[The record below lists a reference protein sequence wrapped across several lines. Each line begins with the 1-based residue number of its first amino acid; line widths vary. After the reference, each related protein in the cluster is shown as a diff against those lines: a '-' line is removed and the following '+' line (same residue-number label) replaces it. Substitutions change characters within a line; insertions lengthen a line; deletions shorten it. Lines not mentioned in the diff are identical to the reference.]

1 MYTITKNS
9 VFCLYMYMYAC
20 PFARAIYHM
29 TVYLAGQPLCPE
41 IQTFTSSETT
51 LSFTWTHNKMCFTD
65 CTTYNVSWRHVSKEK
80 MLQNSTAVN
89 ETNCTIHDLMPGQ
102 NYSVQICAVCEGYNQ
117 TCTERKEYRTD
128 PNPGTGE
135 AHKLLHACMPC
146 QLMILQY
153 Q

>member
-1 MYTITKNS
+1 
-9 VFCLYMYMYAC
+9 
-20 PFARAIYHM
+20 M
-29 TVYLAGQPLCPE
+29 TVYLAGQPLRPE
-41 IQTFTSSETT
+41 IQTFISSETT
-51 LSFTWTHNKMCFTD
+51 LSFTWSHNKMCFKD
-65 CTTYNVSWRHVSKEK
+65 CTTYNVSWRHVSNGK